1 MTELKDGVSKHSE
14 ARVVGRRYLAI
25 DESKTKSEL
34 STAAF
39 SRNEAGAV
47 LRGLMIYGF
56 L

>member
-1 MTELKDGVSKHSE
+1 MNIRQRGLCGSRH
-14 ARVVGRRYLAI
+14 LAI